1 MKFLRQNG
9 LFLTLCLLLIVA
21 LSVALGY
28 IPKPELH
35 LLLCDRHTAVRDV
48 FYKYYTQVGEWF
60 PYVVCVALLFYKA
73 GWAVFTTAGTLLS
86 GLVTQIIKRIVNA
99 PRPVTYFA
107 DNYPDVVLP
116 LVNGVHVS
124 HHHSFPS
131 GHTTT
136 FFALFFALCIIGTS
150 YIAYRYAHKS
160 ATQNSNNTPNN
171 HNSTQSVLCSIAW
184 QILCFV
190 LATLGAYSRIY
201 LSQHFAADIL
211 AGMCVGILI
220 TILLYACLHRC
231 MSQKW
236 WNWNLLYLHRHK
248 G

>member
-1 MKFLRQNG
+1 MKFIRKNG
-9 LFLTLCLLLIVA
+9 VFMTLCLLLIIA
-21 LSVALGY
+21 LSVALY
-28 IPKPELH
+28 SISKPELH
-35 LLLCDRHTAVRDV
+35 LLLCNRHTAWRDI
-48 FYKYYTQVGEWF
+48 FYRYYTQVGEWF

-73 GWAVFTTAGTLLS
+73 GWAVFTAAGTLLS
-86 GLVTQIIKRIVNA
+86 GLATQILKRIVDA

-116 LVNGVHVS
+116 LVEGVRVA

-136 FFALFFALCIIGTS
+136 FFALFFALCIIGTNYIS
-150 YIAYRYAHKS
+150 YQSQHIDDKGPKI
-160 ATQNSNNTPNN
+160 SNKTRII
-171 HNSTQSVLCSIAW
+171 QSMLW

-190 LATLGAYSRIY
+190 FATLGAYSRIY

-220 TILLYACLHRC
+220 TAILFACLHRC
-231 MSQKW
+231 TSQKW
-236 WNWNLLYLHRHK
+236 WNWHLLSKKAVH
-248 G
+248 